1 MFQTQSEHGS
11 SRSVV
16 VSTALISGL
25 LLFSG
30 CEAAPEVLVA
40 SSYSRAVP
48 EVPTGK
54 PPIARIEAACLGEL
68 CEEMVFTAGS
78 STDASGYAWTL
89 DGMPYGTEEVVVV
102 DLDLERDA
110 DSDGLPDGALFD
122 LSVTVTGHGS
132 DTARVAVLTTPM
144 LPTERFET
152 DSALTGQAG
161 VVLEVFTAVLVVGYE
176 SCSQVVTV
184 TNFSGCLTAGSTA
197 GLAVATS
204 GGSGVLGGE
213 DLLYVPPSDLVASLG
228 AAEGAAWDA
237 VDKKRQEAKVG
248 READKLDD
256 KVIEPVQGVLGEG
269 LDNALVLVGSILV
282 LGLVVD
288 LLRRVAARVAGRDR
302 DRSDQGLLHR
312 TDRDA
317 RLRLAVPVDHDGAQL
332 VLFYIDPPIQS

>member
-102 DLDLERDA
+102 DLDLARDA

-161 VVLEVFTAVLVVGYE
+161 VVLEVYTAVLVVGYE

-237 VDKKRQEAKVG
+237 G
-248 READKLDD
+248 
-256 KVIEPVQGVLGEG
+256 LGEKFEG
-269 LDNALVLVGSILV
+269 AVTSTSYG
-282 LGLVVD
+282 GPYP
-288 LLRRVAARVAGRDR
+288 
-302 DRSDQGLLHR
+302 
-312 TDRDA
+312 
-317 RLRLAVPVDHDGAQL
+317 RLALPGATHLTGYYRVHRGEWMTARPSLLLSAEEELLAQSVLDVACDGTTPVVSATSL
-332 VLFYIDPPIQS
+332 RVLSE